1 MLYSL
6 FTDGTHE
13 LRLAKVRAQSNENKL
28 PSQVTNFVFS
38 DFGSPE
44 FSCSPWFVFFTSC
57 LFSALNCL
65 TQKSFNFFIFTHNFK
80 ISPY

>member
-44 FSCSPWFVFFTSC
+44 FSCSP
-57 LFSALNCL
+57 
-65 TQKSFNFFIFTHNFK
+65 
-80 ISPY
+80 